1 MYSNYAVGFNNVVVP
16 DANEHGIA
24 VGNTPGTCSASPALA
39 VPTNV
44 GTNQLDF
51 CLQLFLHN
59 CLGVNQLHDIL
70 HHVHHNT

>member
-39 VPTNV
+39 VLINI
-44 GTNQLDF
+44 GTSQLDF
-51 CLQLFLHN
+51 CLQLFSPHLPG
-59 CLGVNQLHDIL
+59 CQVHDIL
-70 HHVHHNT
+70 HHMPHNT